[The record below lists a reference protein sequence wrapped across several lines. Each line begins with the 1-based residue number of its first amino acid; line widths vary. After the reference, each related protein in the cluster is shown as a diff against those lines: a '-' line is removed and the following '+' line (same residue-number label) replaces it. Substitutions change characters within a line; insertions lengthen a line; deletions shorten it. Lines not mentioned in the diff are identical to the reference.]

1 MVKEVTVVTES
12 SYTSRQ
18 LTISQEVM
26 LDPVYQTE
34 TFDEQILKRKFNPK
48 AGDKVFITSKCSI
61 PRAKIKGVFKDI
73 GVKITHDL
81 DAADHI
87 VVDNNFMYH
96 NTDTLYGYF
105 YAAEDAARL
114 ANDMKYAVAEYKK
127 KSSYDKGSLDYVYKF
142 VEIILTNPGKD
153 FMINY
158 RVDSAI
164 DEVFGRDNDDKANQY
179 VSGNRYNRKPRKGM
193 EEFFRTMGQK
203 VDKFVP
209 EGAIIA
215 STNSEIVLDNA
226 LRESLNKMF
235 ESDDKDNVALAMETM
250 ANCNHEQSALNLLFL
265 IKEHRMKM
273 GDHRASNHVNFKS
286 LLKYFDLSRWDLLRG
301 YFSYDKIIDILK
313 KKDLL
318 TPEHIAILTPLVLQ
332 KLMEDSGSEYFKI
345 KEIEFID
352 KKEDHDKD

>member
-12 SYTSRQ
+12 YTSRQ
-18 LTISQEVM
+18 LTASQDVM

-48 AGDKVFITSKCSI
+48 PGDKVFITSKCSI
-61 PRAKIKGVFKDI
+61 PRAKIKGVFKDM

-81 DAADHI
+81 DSADHI

-105 YAAEDAARL
+105 YTAADAARL

-127 KSSYDKGSLDYVYKF
+127 KPGYDKGSVEYVSRF
-142 VEIILTNPGKD
+142 VEIILANPGKD

-158 RVDSAI
+158 RVDCAI
-164 DEVFGRDNDDKANQY
+164 DEIFGKDEDEGSNPY
-179 VSGNRYNRKPRKGM
+179 VSGDRYNRKPRKGT
-193 EEFFRTMGQK
+193 EEFFKTMGQK

-301 YFSYDKIIDILK
+301 YFDYDKIVNILK
-313 KKDLL
+313 RKDLL
-318 TPEHIAILTPLVLQ
+318 TPEHIAIIMPLVLQ
-332 KLMEDSGSEYFKI
+332 KLMENASTEYFKI

-352 KKEDHDKD
+352 KKEDDKN